1 MPGPTDDDSTRD
13 RRSRSDDSDDD
24 DDRVAPAGDGPDDAG
39 WEDSDDRGADRTG
52 RRDAD
57 DGGAAGRNGG
67 RSSEPNA
74 QAGPNGQ
81 ADPNGQP
88 GPNEQ
93 FCSSCGTIIK
103 KQAEICPEC
112 GVRQG
117 GAAAGGAGGAAGGA
131 PAGGAGA
138 ARSSKDRT
146 TAGILA
152 LLLGGIGAHKFYLG
166 ENGMG
171 LLYLCFSW
179 TFIPAIIGFIE
190 GILYLTKTDEEFQRQ
205 YV

>member
-1 MPGPTDDDSTRD
+1 MAGPTDDDTDRD
-13 RRSRSDDSDDD
+13 RRSRSEESTD
-24 DDRVAPAGDGPDDAG
+24 DDRSSPSTGAADDAG
-39 WEDSDDRGADRTG
+39 WEESDDRTGEPTDAGGADP
-52 RRDAD
+52 D
-57 DGGAAGRNGG
+57 DRAGAGGAAGGAGTSEAAGG
-67 RSSEPNA
+67 AAPDR
-74 QAGPNGQ
+74 GGGQ
-81 ADPNGQP
+81 SPA
-88 GPNEQ
+88 PNEQ

-117 GAAAGGAGGAAGGA
+117 GGAAGGAGAPGGAGGA
-131 PAGGAGA
+131 PGA
-138 ARSSKDRT
+138 AGSSKDRT

-166 ENGMG
+166 ETGMG

-190 GILYLTKTDEEFQRQ
+190 GILYLTKSDEEFQRQ